1 MYPPSAIDTARSSAC
16 RRFLADPPTY
26 VWRMT
31 STSVARPMPPAQPP
45 RKVRPVN
52 WFERQVE
59 RCRAL
64 PPVFVDAGAVAGF
77 SVIGLATVFT
87 QDVEHGLRE
96 PTGLAVLTVLLTCA
110 PMAIRRRAPLSVLTV
125 STLALLVHVL
135 ADFPEGTLPVASM
148 FLTYSVAAWS
158 PLREAVIGLVVVDA
172 MLVILGLAHTAG
184 LDTASVLGNLAFFG
198 VAWALGIAVRARR
211 ESTESRL
218 RELEERA
225 KVERQSTARR
235 LAEQRLEIAQELHDV
250 VAHTMSVIAVQA
262 GVGAHV
268 LEDRPD
274 EARAALEAISITS
287 RGALTEM
294 RRLLSVLRD
303 GDGER
308 SHQPAPG
315 LANLPQ
321 LVTDVR
327 AAGVPVSLQLR
338 GTSAGGNPAIELSA
352 YRIVQEALT
361 NVIKH
366 AGAPTRVDVVVDQQP
381 GSLTIEVVDDGRD
394 SAAVS
399 SGDGTAANE
408 VSGHGLAGMRERVD
422 VWGGE
427 LCVGPVP
434 GGGYRVRAE
443 LPYGEAG

>member
-87 QDVEHGLRE
+87 QDVKDGLRE

-125 STLALLVHVL
+125 STIALLVHVL

-198 VAWALGIAVRARR
+198 VADRPLRFAGVEAALATHGVDAAVALLRTTLEPIADLYHAAATKSHLAGVLLRR
-211 ESTESRL
+211 
-218 RELEERA
+218 
-225 KVERQSTARR
+225 V
-235 LAEQRLEIAQELHDV
+235 AEELH
-250 VAHTMSVIAVQA
+250 A
-262 GVGAHV
+262 
-268 LEDRPD
+268 
-274 EARAALEAISITS
+274 
-287 RGALTEM
+287 
-294 RRLLSVLRD
+294 
-303 GDGER
+303 
-308 SHQPAPG
+308 
-315 LANLPQ
+315 
-321 LVTDVR
+321 
-327 AAGVPVSLQLR
+327 
-338 GTSAGGNPAIELSA
+338 
-352 YRIVQEALT
+352 
-361 NVIKH
+361 
-366 AGAPTRVDVVVDQQP
+366 
-381 GSLTIEVVDDGRD
+381 
-394 SAAVS
+394 
-399 SGDGTAANE
+399 
-408 VSGHGLAGMRERVD
+408 
-422 VWGGE
+422 
-427 LCVGPVP
+427 
-434 GGGYRVRAE
+434 
-443 LPYGEAG
+443 